1 MTYGYY
7 SLMNLCS
14 VLLLDIHPVVSRS
27 NVFRFFF
34 FFICHVIV
42 LMLRPRLLMNAGTKA
57 RIQLLL
63 GQMGPLEKNPFSLLF
78 INILKKDECE
88 MGKLTARPMYH
99 NIFAN
104 RSKE

>member
-1 MTYGYY
+1 MF
-7 SLMNLCS
+7 S
-14 VLLLDIHPVVSRS
+14 V
-27 NVFRFFF
+27 FFF